1 MGLNILIQLHRHI
14 RPTAPRC
21 NEVINGEHNIKHS
34 AVTAVLQLTI
44 YMQYSIN
51 QSINQFICGEVKS
64 MGLRSRYY
72 LYYQ

>member
-44 YMQYSIN
+44 YMQY
-51 QSINQFICGEVKS
+51 
-64 MGLRSRYY
+64 Y